1 MPCPPPPTGSKP
13 SPLGTEL
20 YTTAEVAALLRCS
33 ARHLLRAIDRGELQ
47 AVKTGRHYVMTAEAV
62 RAYWAQLAAGTR
74 TSGSRPASEAPG
86 PASAAAPGQGS
97 RTRAPGARARSSRR
111 SQA

>member
-1 MPCPPPPTGSKP
+1 MPCPPPPAGSKP

-20 YTTAEVAALLRCS
+20 YTTTEVAALLRCS
-33 ARHLLRAIDRGELQ
+33 VRHLLRAIDRGDLQ

-62 RAYWAQLAAGTR
+62 RAYWAQLSAGTC
-74 TSGSRPASEAPG
+74 SGGPS

-97 RTRAPGARARSSRR
+97 RQRAPGARARSSRR
-111 SQA
+111 PQA